1 MSPGRKV
8 LCILCQRSEETK
20 ITGPL
25 STKDSVTAHQNCLL
39 YSSGIYCQN
48 SPEFDDLFGFSVED
62 VKSEV
67 KRGNRLTC
75 DKCKKKGATA
85 GCEIRRCKKSYHYPC
100 AVQDGA
106 VNIEDEDN
114 GKYGLY
120 CYKHSQQREEGNG
133 TINSPASSFREPVTS
148 NLNHEAASSKVYCL
162 ACDNTEEN
170 ISLESLNNVSVMLYC
185 EKHRPS
191 SHERR
196 LNNHNAVAGPSSYSG
211 DSNSSKRQ
219 LSSDGKQEGT
229 PSKRNCEGWK
239 KRISDDSHSDEDK
252 ANEDLA
258 MFAPLESDLDESANS
273 NPDHQTVPQFNS
285 NDAETPTA
293 SISGNQLVVQS
304 RGGDKDEDETLIH
317 SDAESE
323 SLLLPVMICM
333 ESETS
338 QTTGSSLEQSPGT
351 CLGSNHR
358 PDPHTA
364 GPSGPQGGPAGPA
377 DLPPCPGRSQPLD
390 ATGSALRTSS
400 PVSPAPPENSCVPPP
415 PSSHSPPNGPQH
427 SSPPSPVSLPSVPEP
442 SIDSASFWKG
452 CNQAGCTQ
460 GVFSDFIS
468 EMNNIS
474 NRIQSDQA
482 SQEDYNVALRVM
494 EASGKL
500 AELMTKQQEELK
512 KKQTEL
518 RKAAAAMDKVMS
530 ALRR

>member
-1 MSPGRKV
+1 MSPSRKV

-67 KRGNRLTC
+67 KRGKKLTC

-85 GCEIRRCKKSYHYPC
+85 GCEIGRCKKSYHYPC
-100 AVQDGA
+100 AVQVGA

-120 CYKHSQQREEGNG
+120 CYRHSQQREEGNG
-133 TINSPASSFREPVTS
+133 TINSPASSFREPETS

-162 ACDNTEEN
+162 ACDKTEEN
-170 ISLESLNNVSVMLYC
+170 ISLESLSNVSVMLYC

-191 SHERR
+191 SHQRR
-196 LNNHNAVAGPSSYSG
+196 LSNHDAVAGPSSYSS

-219 LSSDGKQEGT
+219 LSSNGKQEGT
-229 PSKRNCEGWK
+229 PSKRNCEGWT

-252 ANEDLA
+252 TNEDLA

-273 NPDHQTVPQFNS
+273 NPDHQTMPQFNS
-285 NDAETPTA
+285 NDTETPTA
-293 SISGNQLVVQS
+293 SISGNQLVGQS
-304 RGGDKDEDETLIH
+304 RGGNKDEDETLIH

-338 QTTGSSLEQSPGT
+338 QTT
-351 CLGSNHR
+351 
-358 PDPHTA
+358 
-364 GPSGPQGGPAGPA
+364 
-377 DLPPCPGRSQPLD
+377 
-390 ATGSALRTSS
+390 
-400 PVSPAPPENSCVPPP
+400 VSES
-415 PSSHSPPNGPQH
+415 
-427 SSPPSPVSLPSVPEP
+427 

-460 GVFSDFIS
+460 GIFSDFIS

-494 EASGKL
+494 VASGKL
-500 AELMTKQQEELK
+500 AERMTKQQEELK

-518 RKAAAAMDKVMS
+518 QKAAAAMDKLM
-530 ALRR
+530 ATLRR

>member
-1 MSPGRKV
+1 MSPSRKV

-67 KRGNRLTC
+67 KRGKKLTC

-85 GCEIRRCKKSYHYPC
+85 GCEIGRCKKSYHYPC
-100 AVQDGA
+100 AVQVGA

-120 CYKHSQQREEGNG
+120 CYRHSQQREEGNG
-133 TINSPASSFREPVTS
+133 TINSPASSFREPETS

-162 ACDNTEEN
+162 ACDKTEEN
-170 ISLESLNNVSVMLYC
+170 ISLESLSNVSVMLYC

-191 SHERR
+191 SHQRR
-196 LNNHNAVAGPSSYSG
+196 LSNHDAVAGPSSYSS

-219 LSSDGKQEGT
+219 LSSNGKQEGT
-229 PSKRNCEGWK
+229 PSKRNCEGWT

-252 ANEDLA
+252 TNEDLA

-273 NPDHQTVPQFNS
+273 NPDHQTMPQFNS
-285 NDAETPTA
+285 NDTETPTA
-293 SISGNQLVVQS
+293 SISGNQLVGQS
-304 RGGDKDEDETLIH
+304 RGGNKDEDETLIH

-351 CLGSNHR
+351 CLGSNHS
-358 PDPHTA
+358 PDAHTA
-364 GPSGPQGGPAGPA
+364 GPSGPRGGPAGPT
-377 DLPPCPGRSQPLD
+377 DPPPYPGCSQPLGV
-390 ATGSALRTSS
+390 TGSPLRTSS
-400 PVSPAPPENSCVPPP
+400 PVSPAPPENSCVPP

-427 SSPPSPVSLPSVPEP
+427 SSPPSPVSLPSVSES

-460 GVFSDFIS
+460 GIFSDFIS

-494 EASGKL
+494 VASGKL
-500 AELMTKQQEELK
+500 AERMTKQQEELK

-518 RKAAAAMDKVMS
+518 QKAAAAMDKLM
-530 ALRR
+530 ATLRR

>member
-338 QTTGSSLEQSPGT
+338 QTTAVLSRVLVPASAPTTGLTHTPPGLPVHREAPLGPLTSLPVLAAHNLSMLPGQLCAPARPFHRHPLKIAVYPPHLPLTHPLMAHNTPPLPLLCPFPQSQSPAST
-351 CLGSNHR
+351 
-358 PDPHTA
+358 
-364 GPSGPQGGPAGPA
+364 
-377 DLPPCPGRSQPLD
+377 PP
-390 ATGSALRTSS
+390 
-400 PVSPAPPENSCVPPP
+400 
-415 PSSHSPPNGPQH
+415 
-427 SSPPSPVSLPSVPEP
+427 
-442 SIDSASFWKG
+442 
-452 CNQAGCTQ
+452 
-460 GVFSDFIS
+460 
-468 EMNNIS
+468 
-474 NRIQSDQA
+474 
-482 SQEDYNVALRVM
+482 
-494 EASGKL
+494 ASGK
-500 AELMTKQQEELK
+500 
-512 KKQTEL
+512 
-518 RKAAAAMDKVMS
+518 AATRPGVRRASSPTSS
-530 ALRR
+530 AK